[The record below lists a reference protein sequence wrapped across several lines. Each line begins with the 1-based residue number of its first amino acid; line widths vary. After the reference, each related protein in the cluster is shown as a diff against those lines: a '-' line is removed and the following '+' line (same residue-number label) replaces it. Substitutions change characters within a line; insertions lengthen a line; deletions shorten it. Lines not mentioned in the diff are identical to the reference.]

1 MSDYDV
7 QRSNMV
13 DSQLR
18 TYDVTDHR
26 ILQAMKDVPRE
37 TFVPASRRGIAYMDR
52 DIMYDR
58 DASGAERYIMSPMTS
73 ARLIQL
79 ADIGGKDIVLVIG
92 CTSGY
97 LAAVLAN
104 LADSVVCLES
114 DARLAQAAAARLE
127 ELRCDNAATVVGSL
141 AEGYSKEGPYDVII
155 LNGSVQEIPPALFDQ
170 LKENGRLVG
179 IFATGE
185 GGGRAQIYRK
195 IGNRVAES
203 RATFDAYAHPLP
215 GFARKQSFVF

>member
-7 QRSNMV
+7 QRANMV

-37 TFVPASRRGIAYMDR
+37 KFVPASRRGIAYMDR
-52 DIMYDR
+52 DILFER
-58 DASGAERYIMSPMTS
+58 DANGADRYIMSPMTS

-79 ADIGGKDIVLVIG
+79 ADVGSKDIVLVIG
-92 CTSGY
+92 CSSGY
-97 LAAVLAN
+97 LAAVLAH

-114 DARLAQAAAARLE
+114 DARLAQSAAARLE
-127 ELRCDNAATVVGSL
+127 ELHCDNAATVVGSL
-141 AEGYSKEGPYDVII
+141 AEGYSKEGPYDVIV
-155 LNGSVQEIPPALFDQ
+155 LNGSVQEIPAPLFEQ

-179 IFATGE
+179 IMAPTE
-185 GGGRAQIYRK
+185 AVGRALIYRK
-195 IGNRVAES
+195 IGSRIVES
-203 RATFDAYAHPLP
+203 RAAFDANAHPLP